1 MATLTTTISEAV
13 TINSQQRGSTN
24 VLTITG
30 IEHTFERVV
39 TIPAS
44 ADSTVLLTKDTIASS
59 DGAVDIQ
66 DTKYIRI
73 TNLESSNPAILSLQI
88 DTAENDS
95 DAADQASIYLE
106 AGKSFIMGVPHEG
119 IEVDST
125 SKVASVA
132 TATLLDLESII
143 VDPFAAAVKVEVFIA
158 SVVA

>member
-73 TNLESSNPAILSLQI
+73 TNLDSANTVNLSLQI
-88 DTAENDS
+88 DSGNDDSAADESCTISLPAGHSFMMGTPHDAIAVS
-95 DAADQASIYLE
+95 DAN
-106 AGKSFIMGVPHEG
+106 
-119 IEVDST
+119 
-125 SKVASVA
+125 A
-132 TATLLDLESII
+132 TIVTAMHDLESIL
-143 VDPFAAAVKVEVFIA
+143 VDSASEAVKVEIF
-158 SVVA
+158 VAGA